1 MQKKQTSDEK
11 DMVIPLIP
19 RKPLKRLGEE
29 SLEY

>member
-11 DMVIPLIP
+11 DMVIPVIT
-19 RKPLKRLGEE
+19 RKPLKRLVEE